1 MRKTETS
8 PMLVLFR
15 KELGNAMRPTYWA
28 SCLFMG
34 GLMVWIYV
42 FSPIESI
49 QTMTQASPQIAS
61 YMATSYAQMFAILQP
76 AWLFLLTWMYLATEA
91 FTLEKND
98 GRLEMLLTTPLRLHE
113 VLAGKCL
120 ALLVLIYPYVLLV
133 TGLVFGLQDAIWPT
147 RLGVAPGINSQV
159 LLISLFAGPLLAF
172 GVGAL
177 LGLLTLRVNNA
188 NTIQSLSFIVTFA
201 VGFGGSYGLI
211 ALQKQAMNNLSDL
224 ITWPVIGVYLALA
237 LALWL
242 VVWLLLRGLN
252 KDHVVQKMA

>member
-1 MRKTETS
+1 
-8 PMLVLFR
+8 MLVLFR
-15 KELGNAMRPTYWA
+15 KELSNARSPTYWA
-28 SCLFMG
+28 NCLFLG
-34 GLMVWIYV
+34 GLVVGIFV

-49 QTMTQASPQIAS
+49 QTMIQASPQIAS
-61 YMATSYAQMFAILQP
+61 YMATSYSQMFAILQP
-76 AWLFLLTWMYLATEA
+76 AWLFLLMWMYLATDA
-91 FTLEKND
+91 FTLEKTD
-98 GRLEMLLTTPLRLHE
+98 GRLEMLLTTPLRLRE
-113 VLAGKCL
+113 VWAGKCL

-133 TGLVFGLQDAIWPT
+133 TGLVFSLQNAIWPT
-147 RLGVAPGINSQV
+147 RLGIAPGITFPV
-159 LLISLFAGPLLAF
+159 LLISLFVGPLMAS

-188 NTIQSLSFIVTFA
+188 NTIQSLSFILTFV
-201 VGFGGSYGLI
+201 VGIGGTYGLS

-224 ITWPVIGVYLALA
+224 ITLPVIWVYLALT

>member
-1 MRKTETS
+1 
-8 PMLVLFR
+8 MLVLFR
-15 KELGNAMRPTYWA
+15 KELGIARRPTYWA

-34 GLMVWIYV
+34 GLVVGIYV

-49 QTMTQASPQIAS
+49 QTIIQASPQIAS
-61 YMATSYAQMFAILQP
+61 YMATSYAQMFALLQP
-76 AWLFLLTWMYLATEA
+76 AWLFLLMWMFLATES

-98 GRLEMLLTTPLRLHE
+98 GRLEMLLTTPLRLRE
-113 VLAGKCL
+113 VWAGKCL

-133 TGLVFGLQDAIWPT
+133 NGLVFGLQNAIWPT
-147 RLGVAPGINSQV
+147 RLGVAPGINSLV
-159 LLISLFAGPLLAF
+159 LLISFFVGPLFAF

-188 NTIQSLSFIVTFA
+188 NTIQSLSFIITFA
-201 VGFGGSYGLI
+201 VGFGGNYGLI
-211 ALQKQAMNNLSDL
+211 ALQEQAMNNLSDL
-224 ITWPVIGVYLALA
+224 ITWPVFWVYLALA

>member
-1 MRKTETS
+1 
-8 PMLVLFR
+8 
-15 KELGNAMRPTYWA
+15 
-28 SCLFMG
+28 MG
-34 GLMVWIYV
+34 GLVVGIYV

-49 QTMTQASPQIAS
+49 QTMIQASPQIAS
-61 YMATSYAQMFAILQP
+61 YMATSYTQMFAILQP
-76 AWLFLLTWMYLATEA
+76 AWLFLLMWMFLATES

-98 GRLEMLLTTPLRLHE
+98 GRLEMLLTTPLRLRE
-113 VLAGKCL
+113 VWAGKCL

-133 TGLVFGLQDAIWPT
+133 NGLVFGLQNAIWPT
-147 RLGVAPGINSQV
+147 RLGVAPGIDSLV
-159 LLISLFAGPLLAF
+159 LLISFFVGPLFAF

-188 NTIQSLSFIVTFA
+188 NTIQSLSFIIIFA
-201 VGFGGSYGLI
+201 FGFGGNYGLI
-211 ALQKQAMNNLSDL
+211 ALQEQAMNNLSDL
-224 ITWPVIGVYLALA
+224 ITWPVFWVYLALA